1 LFYIGDFWIQMD
13 KFLSTKQFQESNIIL
28 HRCIEICEE
37 KKDVEATKV
46 HIFFWCIFGR
56 VKLGVKT
63 TTFRLLYDGWL
74 IFFVIYI
81 QYPYYI

>member
-1 LFYIGDFWIQMD
+1 MFYIGDFWIQMD

-46 HIFFWCIFGR
+46 HIFFDAFLEG
-56 VKLGVKT
+56 
-63 TTFRLLYDGWL
+63 
-74 IFFVIYI
+74 
-81 QYPYYI
+81 

>member
-13 KFLSTKQFQESNIIL
+13 KFLSTKQFQESHIIL

-46 HIFFWCIFGR
+46 HNFCGCIFGR

-63 TTFRLLYDGWL
+63 TNFRLLYDGWL

-81 QYPYYI
+81 